1 MKKKLNKKV
10 ILTGLSA
17 VAGIMGFVVNILA
30 TKDEQEEI
38 AQRAADILEERNTS
52 SDN

>member
-1 MKKKLNKKV
+1 MKKKLNKKAV
-10 ILTGLSA
+10 LTGVGALASI
-17 VAGIMGFVVNILA
+17 VGFVVNILT

-38 AQRAADILEERNTS
+38 AQRAADILEERNAS